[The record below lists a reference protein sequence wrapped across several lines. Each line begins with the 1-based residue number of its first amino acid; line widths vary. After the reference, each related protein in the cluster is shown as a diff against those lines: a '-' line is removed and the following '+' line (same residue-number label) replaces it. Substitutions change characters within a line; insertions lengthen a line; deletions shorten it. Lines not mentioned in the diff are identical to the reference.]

1 MSRTRCVL
9 LWIGGGLHGL
19 ILILFVTGIAIAR
32 TDWFRRMVPEKV
44 VAAVETGT
52 GCRAELGSFNFDWT
66 HLRAQIHDFVLH
78 GLEPQDAAPLFRADL
93 LQVDLKLFSPFRGF
107 VDIAYLSVQ
116 KPQANI
122 ILGPDGH
129 TNVPLPKVPGKG
141 DNARD
146 KNGQFDVDV
155 FYKKGFW

>member
-1 MSRTRCVL
+1 MSRTKRVL
-9 LWIGGGLHGL
+9 LWIGGGLLGL
-19 ILILFVTGIAIAR
+19 ILLLFVTGIAIVR
-32 TDWFRRMVPEKV
+32 TDWFRSMVREKI

-52 GCRAELGSFNFDWT
+52 GGRAELGTFNFDWT
-66 HLRAQIHDFVLH
+66 HLRAQIHNFVLH
-78 GLEPQDAAPLFRADL
+78 GLEPPDAAPLFRADL

-129 TNVPLPKVPGKG
+129 TNVPLPKVPGQG
-141 DNARD
+141 R
-146 KNGQFDVDV
+146 
-155 FYKKGFW
+155 

>member
-52 GCRAELGSFNFDWT
+52 GCRAELGSFNFDGA

-78 GLEPQDAAPLFRADL
+78 GLEPQDGAPLFRADL
-93 LQVDLKLFSPFRGF
+93 LQVDLKLLSPFRGF
-107 VDIAYLSVQ
+107 VDIAYLLVQ

-122 ILGPDGH
+122 IVVADGH

-141 DNARD
+141 DKARD

-155 FYKKGFW
+155 FYRKGFW